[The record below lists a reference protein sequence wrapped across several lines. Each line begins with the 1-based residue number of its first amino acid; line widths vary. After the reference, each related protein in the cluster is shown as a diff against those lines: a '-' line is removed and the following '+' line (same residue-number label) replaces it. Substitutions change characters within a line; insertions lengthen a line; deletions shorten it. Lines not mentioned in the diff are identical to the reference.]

1 MTRLDG
7 FLFRY
12 PGFPSLTVPY
22 HDSNDFFYSGHVG
35 TCFILVLEA
44 RTKGWYRLSWFCF
57 FVMCNQWIMMM
68 LIRTHYV
75 IDMVTGVIIAHY
87 LHILAERLSFL
98 VDVKI
103 MRQHL
108 TKGEPRER
116 YYFKPCKACGWSN
129 KCAKDYLAPEEKVEL
144 KALYEA
150 HLGHEKA
157 QADYESPLPVARQN
171 STNQ

>member
-1 MTRLDG
+1 MPRLDG
-7 FLFRY
+7 LLFRY

-22 HDSNDFFYSGHVG
+22 HDSSDFYYSGHVG

-57 FVMCNQWIMMM
+57 FVMCNQWLMMM
-68 LIRTHYV
+68 LIRAHYV
-75 IDMVTGVIIAHY
+75 IDMVSGLIIAHY

-108 TKGEPRER
+108 TKGDPRER

-129 KCAKDYLAPEEKVEL
+129 KCTKDYLAPEEKVEL
-144 KALYEA
+144 KSLYEA
-150 HLGHEKA
+150 RLGHERA
-157 QADYESPLPVARQN
+157 QADYESPLPVAPQN
-171 STNQ
+171 